1 MNILPRNL
9 ADREA
14 KSPCDK
20 NIRYPVCVPGHD
32 SPNGTTFLTIV
43 VYDKEK
49 TALVDDP
56 SDLINTRRL
65 SPGRKPLDLRCQGF
79 LAFLMRKICQ
89 YALYLNPWALIW
101 TADLHSYTTSPWLA
115 NYRYVTLTLLPETE
129 KICNFCQKVT
139 FQIWKLAVV
148 EKINLLHTM

>member
-1 MNILPRNL
+1 MMNRLPRNP

-32 SPNGTTFLTIV
+32 SLNGTTFLTIV
-43 VYDKEK
+43 VYDKQK

-65 SPGRKPLDLRCQGF
+65 SPGWKPLDLQSWGRQYSCDQVTWIIHSGGF
-79 LAFLMRKICQ
+79 LILYVCCTVFSDFWSGIDWFSGFDLTNHKPCNMEIECYQIKNQSAKIPLWLWLFL
-89 YALYLNPWALIW
+89 
-101 TADLHSYTTSPWLA
+101 S
-115 NYRYVTLTLLPETE
+115 
-129 KICNFCQKVT
+129 
-139 FQIWKLAVV
+139 
-148 EKINLLHTM
+148 